1 MRLLPHVRPVTCPR
15 LICLVFMTLALAGAI
30 SATPAILTQTAQIR
44 ALSPEEAGRRI
55 PVRLRAVVTHYDP
68 DWNDL
73 FVLDATGGG
82 YVAVDR
88 RLDIQQGELVEVTG
102 VSGPGEFAPVV
113 DASHLRILGREHV
126 PAPRKA
132 TYEELISGTLDGAWV
147 EVNGIIRSLAID
159 KHRLNLYLGMGPAR
173 VRATVIDSPGTP
185 VDWLLNARVT
195 LRGACG
201 SMFTKRRQ
209 LTGVMIHVQSL
220 ADVVINR
227 AARQEPRELPLS
239 SASSLLRFS
248 PEKSVSERAR
258 LRGVVLYQREVKSV
272 TRPREFYIRDGEQ
285 GLLVQTQQVTVLKP
299 GDRVEVAG
307 FPALGDYNPIVQDAT
322 LRRLEPGPAPQPV
335 PVTAEQALLGSH
347 DGDLVEM
354 DADLVSGNSTKSG
367 QWLGMKSGGH
377 VFGVEVDRAAALDLP
392 VLTEGSRLRVS
403 GICVVEVGGWLNEP
417 SSFRLLLRS
426 GKDLRVLGRP
436 SWWTL
441 ARTVRLL
448 IILVLATFGTL
459 AWVQLLRRRVA
470 VQTKQLLKNN
480 EELKRALS
488 AAKDATELKSQFL
501 ANMSHEIR
509 TPMNGILGMA
519 GLALETELTAEQR
532 GYVSDAKKSAE
543 SLLALLNDILD
554 FSKIEA
560 GRLELDAVDF
570 SLRECV
576 KDAVSALAVSVHQ
589 KGLALDVHV
598 EPDVPDPQHG
608 DPTRI
613 RQVLLNLVNNAI
625 KFTSAG
631 GITVS
636 AGLFDGV
643 GPPRVHFCVAD
654 TGVGIPEGKIGLI
667 FEAFRQADGSTT
679 RRYGGTGLGLT
690 ISSRLIQLMGG
701 NIWAESEPGKGSRFH
716 FIIPLSK
723 ATRVPAPKAVAVA
736 EPAPETP
743 PLRVLVA
750 EDNLINQK
758 IAARLLEK
766 AGHSVTVASDGRE
779 ALAAWRRQPFDLVLM
794 DIQMPHLNGFECTAA
809 IRAIEERAGGRVP
822 ILALTAHALKGYDQR
837 CLEAGMDGY
846 VSKPMRPDELMAAI
860 HRVTIASPEAH
871 PVLN

>member
-1 MRLLPHVRPVTCPR
+1 
-15 LICLVFMTLALAGAI
+15 MTLALSGATG
-30 SATPAILTQTAQIR
+30 AAPAILTRTEQIR
-44 ALSPEEAGRRI
+44 ALSPEEAARRI

-68 DWNDL
+68 GWNDL
-73 FVLDATGGG
+73 FVLDATGGA
-82 YVAVDR
+82 YVAMDR
-88 RLDIQQGELVEVTG
+88 RLDIRQGQLVEVTG

-113 DASHLRILGREHV
+113 ESPHLRILGPGNL

-132 TYEELISGTLDGAWV
+132 SYEDLISGTLDSAWV
-147 EVNGIIRSLAID
+147 EMHGTIRSIAVD
-159 KHRLNLYLGMGPAR
+159 KHRLNLYLGVGPAR
-173 VRATVIDSPGTP
+173 VRATV
-185 VDWLLNARVT
+185 VDTLGLPLEGLLNARVT

-201 SMFTKRRQ
+201 STFTKRRQ

-220 ADVVINR
+220 NDVVISR
-227 AARQEPRELPLS
+227 AARQEPQKLPLS

-258 LRGVVLYQREVKSV
+258 LQGVVLYQREIKSV
-272 TRPREFYIRDGEQ
+272 MRPREFYIRDGEQ
-285 GLLVQTQQVTVLKP
+285 GLLVQTQQDTALKP
-299 GDRVEVAG
+299 GDQVEVAG
-307 FPALGDYNPIVQDAT
+307 FPALGEYNPIVQDAT
-322 LRRLEPGPAPQPV
+322 VQRLGPGPAPQPLQ
-335 PVTAEQALLGSH
+335 VTAEQALLGSH

-354 DADLVSGNSTKSG
+354 DADLVSGNTTESG

-377 VFGVEVDRAAALDLP
+377 VFGVEVDRAAAVDLP
-392 VLTEGSRLRVS
+392 LLKEGSRVRVS

-426 GKDLRVLGRP
+426 GNDLRVLGRP

-441 ARTVRLL
+441 ARTARLL
-448 IILVLATFGTL
+448 IFLALAIFGAL

-470 VQTKQLLKNN
+470 TQTKQLLSSNK
-480 EELKRALS
+480 ELTRALS

-519 GLALETELTAEQR
+519 GLALETELTPEQR

-570 SLRECV
+570 SIRECV

-589 KGLALDVHV
+589 KGLALEVHV
-598 EPDVPDPQHG
+598 EPGVPDYQHG

-613 RQVLLNLVNNAI
+613 RQVLLNLMNNAI

-631 GITVS
+631 AITVS
-636 AGLFDGV
+636 VGLFDGV

-667 FEAFRQADGSTT
+667 FEPFRQADGSTT

-690 ISSRLIQLMGG
+690 ISSRLIALMGG
-701 NIWAESEPGKGSRFH
+701 NIWAESEAGKGSRFH
-716 FIIPLSK
+716 FIIPLSMAIQVPASK
-723 ATRVPAPKAVAVA
+723 ATAVTQA
-736 EPAPETP
+736 APETP

-779 ALAAWRRQPFDLVLM
+779 ALAAWRKQPFDLVLM

-846 VSKPMRPDELMAAI
+846 VSKPMRPEELMAAI
-860 HRVTIASPEAH
+860 HRVTVATVEAQTV
-871 PVLN
+871 PN